1 MYERYLRKLLGMQPT
16 KNLLSSEEVIL
27 KDKCIYL
34 RTLFM
39 NNNTNEKNQKIEYN
53 NNNNNDIFIT
63 HNFKDITSKF
73 LAQLFKGDSL
83 RTYGFQVPKVESLEP
98 TELPAVM
105 VNDLMVDNL
114 FLVQNLL
121 LVSLS
126 YLLQYYFV

>member
-16 KNLLSSEEVIL
+16 KNLLSIEEVII

-83 RTYGFQVPKVESLEP
+83 RTYGFQVP
-98 TELPAVM
+98 
-105 VNDLMVDNL
+105 
-114 FLVQNLL
+114 
-121 LVSLS
+121 
-126 YLLQYYFV
+126 